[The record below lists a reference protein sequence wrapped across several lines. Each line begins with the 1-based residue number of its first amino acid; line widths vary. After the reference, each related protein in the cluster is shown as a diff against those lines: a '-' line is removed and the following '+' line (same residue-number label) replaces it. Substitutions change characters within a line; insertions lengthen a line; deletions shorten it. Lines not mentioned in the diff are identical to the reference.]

1 MSYLPC
7 SRFRIVTQWH
17 AYIQQENNVSSFTA
31 TSVRDTSQWA
41 LPNEN
46 LPTREP
52 NFLES
57 RRALPTTTNSTTNH
71 TALETLTEEEK
82 TKTKMWLKGISYLSA
97 WLQIL
102 KNNCD
107 ETHTPSA
114 GAQSRVTTGW
124 LLHWARRPLLQGE
137 HSHASPPAVG
147 AKWQVHVITVVLLC
161 EFFVCK
167 SELRVRIQPG
177 PLCSTPAP
185 SFTSFLIRV
194 RPFSW
199 VWPHRE
205 EGRNNE
211 PEVQTWERVRM
222 QFFK

>member
-17 AYIQQENNVSSFTA
+17 AYIQQENNVSSFIA
-31 TSVRDTSQWA
+31 TSVQDTSQWA

-114 GAQSRVTTGW
+114 GAQSHVTTGW
-124 LLHWARRPLLQGE
+124 LLHWARSPLLQGE
-137 HSHASPPAVG
+137 HSHASPPCSGGKVTGPCHHGSAIMWVFRL
-147 AKWQVHVITVVLLC
+147 QVWT
-161 EFFVCK
+161 
-167 SELRVRIQPG
+167 PG
-177 PLCSTPAP
+177 ENP
-185 SFTSFLIRV
+185 
-194 RPFSW
+194 
-199 VWPHRE
+199 
-205 EGRNNE
+205 
-211 PEVQTWERVRM
+211 TWAAL
-222 QFFK
+222 QHPCTILHILSD